1 MKSSSC
7 YCEIE
12 VDDLGMWQSFVMQQM
27 ASRHNKVVADFHEYC
42 GSTWIYRGQK
52 DSSWQISSSFE
63 RLGVTRYKNGIYNPE
78 RELRGKELA
87 AIADFKARTWMDVPS
102 IDQNNF
108 SWLMLMRHHGVP
120 TRLVDFTENAAIALY
135 FALET
140 PSDTDFAVWAID
152 RDAMRDSFSQ
162 TYIGKEFP
170 GAKKIIEK
178 YGERLPEILASFS
191 KDDPDITK
199 FHENETNLMLNEAT
213 VVLRKKENKATVERI
228 LDTPLNQDVEI
239 PKDLHCLYVYPEF
252 PTKRMLAQRGLFLVP
267 IELQVSFMSQLLKS
281 VEIDEDREPV
291 HMKISEVWGKDVIQP
306 SIIKFIFPREK
317 QSEAQRLLTFA
328 NCTKETMYPDIDGVA
343 QSIKEG
349 LVSSLRPC
357 KYLIST
363 NSSQGAESKCV
374 LLPPSTLDEKTFNL

>member
-1 MKSSSC
+1 
-7 YCEIE
+7 
-12 VDDLGMWQSFVMQQM
+12 
-27 ASRHNKVVADFHEYC
+27 
-42 GSTWIYRGQK
+42 
-52 DSSWQISSSFE
+52 
-63 RLGVTRYKNGIYNPE
+63 
-78 RELRGKELA
+78 
-87 AIADFKARTWMDVPS
+87 
-102 IDQNNF
+102 
-108 SWLMLMRHHGVP
+108 MRHHGVP

-140 PSDTDFAVWAID
+140 PADTDFAVWAID

-162 TYIGKEFP
+162 TYVGKEFP

-191 KDDPDITK
+191 KEDPDITK

-239 PKDLHCLYVYPEF
+239 SKDLHCLYVYPEY

-281 VEIDEDREPV
+281 AEIDEDSEPIRT
-291 HMKISEVWGKDVIQP
+291 KISEVWGKEVIQP

-328 NCTKETMYPDIDGVA
+328 NCSKETMYPDIDGVA
-343 QSIKEG
+343 QSIKDR

-363 NSSQGAESKCV
+363 NSFQDAEPKCV
-374 LLPPSTLDEKTFNL
+374 FFPPSTLDEKTFNL